1 MEEKRPGEFFPVEE
15 DSRGTYL
22 YNSKDMCMIEH
33 IPELIKAGIDSFKI
47 EGRNKTA
54 YYTACVTGAYRA
66 AVDAYLANPER
77 YVMPQFC
84 LDEVNK
90 VSHREYYTGILLRS
104 FCRRSALRRQP
115 VYPRL

>member
-1 MEEKRPGEFFPVEE
+1 
-15 DSRGTYL
+15 
-22 YNSKDMCMIEH
+22 MIEH

-66 AVDAYLANPER
+66 AIDAYLADPEH

-90 VSHREYYTGILLRS
+90 VSHRGVLHRLLLRS
-104 FCRRSALRRQP
+104 FCQRSALRRQP